1 MEENNFEDRENFIR
15 DILMILDRGSTNDVN
30 IRLSDGEMTA
40 NKVILMARSE
50 YFATMLSNNKFVEGE
65 TTSVDMSHCSKAIM
79 AKIVKFLF
87 SGGIKFSDLSLAQLL
102 ELSHMSCVI
111 TPRENPRRRSVGV
124 QKKSAKI
131 LTMEA
136 KTVKTNK
143 RTKSGQKWLKST
155 KSCDYFE
162 PL

>member
-15 DILMILDRGSTNDVN
+15 DILMILERGSTNDVN

-102 ELSHMSCVI
+102 ELSHMSCVMLLAQLRDEVTNYI
-111 TPRENPRRRSVGV
+111 RDVILLDSGH
-124 QKKSAKI
+124 KI
-131 LTMEA
+131 ELWPELRDTI
-136 KTVKTNK
+136 
-143 RTKSGQKWLKST
+143 
-155 KSCDYFE
+155 DYYH
-162 PL
+162 